1 MIINNLFVG
10 ITLSAKMLYVPHLS
24 TSPLKNSHCQK
35 RHQNKIGICEFCFS
49 MQSNK
54 LYAALRNHLIDNYDL
69 LTTKQVEKVDLTSV
83 PNNIAR
89 LEAFG
94 DIENELQVLNY
105 FNICKA
111 NKKRTFALWTKNPW
125 IIKSA
130 MDQYLIAKPKNLI
143 IVYSMQQLDINPA
156 HLQRLANTI
165 IKKFPF
171 IDKVFTVYTAAYAV
185 ENKIHINCGNKQ
197 CNSCRLCYK
206 KNKTVFVNEI
216 LKKDFK
222 KFEKLG
228 GKIYVR

>member
-1 MIINNLFVG
+1 MIINDLFIG
-10 ITLSAKMLYVPHLS
+10 TTLSAKMENVPHLS
-24 TSPLKNSHCQK
+24 TSPLKNSHCQT
-35 RHQNKIGICEFCFS
+35 RHNNKLGICRYCFS

-54 LYAALRNHLIDNYDL
+54 LYAALRQHLIDNYDL
-69 LTTKQVEKVDLTSV
+69 LTTKQVEKIDLTSV

-94 DIENELQVLNY
+94 DIENELQVKNY
-105 FNICKA
+105 FDICKA

-125 IIKSA
+125 IIKNA

-165 IKKFPF
+165 IKKFSF

-185 ENKIHINCGNKQ
+185 ENNVHINCGNKH
-197 CNSCRLCYK
+197 CNTCRLCYK
-206 KNKTVFVNEI
+206 KNNTVFINEI